1 MARSSTSLPRFNSPV
16 HPVVRYKRDDE
27 EEDCVTVLREGRSA
41 YSDGR
46 GHPVLISDSRG
57 HPVLISDSRGHPV
70 SISDS
75 RGHPALI
82 SSNSNSSDG
91 YDDIKCDHYDT
102 SNDSQKSRSKSKSS
116 TREKLKITVTIRDEV
131 EEIEREDDVALR
143 SESHYLKGC
152 AWRKQGSV

>member
-41 YSDGR
+41 YSDG
-46 GHPVLISDSRG
+46 RG